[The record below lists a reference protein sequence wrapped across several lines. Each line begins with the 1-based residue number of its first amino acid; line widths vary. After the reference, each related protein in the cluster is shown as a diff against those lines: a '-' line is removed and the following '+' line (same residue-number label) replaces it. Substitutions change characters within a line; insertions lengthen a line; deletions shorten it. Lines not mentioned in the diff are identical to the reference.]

1 MLRSCGLLIVMA
13 KRLWPGAVIAGLL
26 SGSAWAAPYDFMA
39 PPQIDLNRL
48 YRLNKATGEI
58 TACQYFQKEGT
69 LGVTLCFPA
78 GEGAG
83 KQEPGDYSLIA
94 SRHEREGGIFRVD
107 AKSGAVS
114 ICFVYQEKVVCTPS
128 DRPN

>member
-1 MLRSCGLLIVMA
+1 MVSALLNAPVA
-13 KRLWPGAVIAGLL
+13 A
-26 SGSAWAAPYDFMA
+26 SGFDFMA
-39 PPQIDLNRL
+39 PPQSDLNRL
-48 YRLNKATGEI
+48 YRLNTSNGEI

-83 KQEPGDYSLIA
+83 KQEAGDYRLVA
-94 SRHEREGGIFRVD
+94 SRHEREGGIFRVE
-107 AKSGAVS
+107 AKTGAVS
-114 ICFVYQEKVVCTPS
+114 ICFVYQERVVCTPS

>member
-1 MLRSCGLLIVMA
+1 MFRSLLDGVMA
-13 KRLWPGAVIAGLL
+13 RGRFGLAVLFACLM
-26 SGSAWAAPYDFMA
+26 SGPVWAAPYEFMA

-58 TACQYFQKEGT
+58 TACQYFQKDGT

-83 KQEPGDYSLIA
+83 KQEPGEYSLVA
-94 SRHEREGGIFRVD
+94 SRHEREGGIFRVE
-107 AKSGAVS
+107 AKTGAVS